1 MKMLTPVKIA
11 RVLLAISVSLWMAGA
26 GCLWGCSNMSVQ
38 AAGTAAHE
46 HDTPT
51 VVAESSCHT
60 KPSTATKVTK
70 KGHDCC
76 AKASAQ
82 KNPGASSETS
92 SLPLINSVP
101 EGMMKD
107 CPLAV
112 SANALASK
120 TAAGDASSPEATPVA
135 DPPNVEITSQRVI
148 TTTSPIQYLNRGP
161 TYLRCCVFLI

>member
-1 MKMLTPVKIA
+1 MKALTPTKIA
-11 RVLLAISVSLWMAGA
+11 RVFLAISVSLWMAGA

-46 HDTPT
+46 HEAAT
-51 VVAESSCHT
+51 VVAESSCHA
-60 KPSTATKVTK
+60 KATKA

-76 AKASAQ
+76 PKKSAQ
-82 KNPGASSETS
+82 KSSVASEHPS
-92 SLPLINSVP
+92 SIPMLNAAP

-112 SANALASK
+112 SANALANK
-120 TAAGDASSPEATPVA
+120 KAAGDTSSPEATPVA
-135 DPPNVEITSQRVI
+135 DPPNAEITSQRVV
-148 TTTSPIQYLNRGP
+148 TPTSPIQYLNRGP